1 MPYISTTAK
10 ANLDVSTEKKTEF
23 TSCNKFTIISV
34 YKNLGNGHPETQNIF
49 LPHVQ
54 HNPSSALSVI
64 D

>member
-1 MPYISTTAK
+1 MPYINTTAK
-10 ANLDVSTEKKTEF
+10 ADLDVNTKKKTEF

-34 YKNLGNGHPETQNIF
+34 YKNLGYPGTQTIF

-54 HNPSSALSVI
+54 HNPSSVLSVI